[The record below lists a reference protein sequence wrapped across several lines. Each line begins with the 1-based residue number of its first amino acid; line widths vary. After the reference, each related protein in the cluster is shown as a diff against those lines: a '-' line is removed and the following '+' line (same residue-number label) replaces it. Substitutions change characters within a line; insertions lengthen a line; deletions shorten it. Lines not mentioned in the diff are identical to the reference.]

1 MIGKHRVPL
10 LAAALA
16 MILGNTASAAEI
28 PSGLYFG
35 VTAGMTTFDIGS
47 KGEFDESLAI
57 PVAQG
62 LLNAGF
68 DAVEWQ
74 SSLDDSDI
82 GWGLQVGYRFNSYF
96 AVEGGYIDL
105 GEALYDADFD
115 VTVVG
120 ATFPVEASVRYQSAG
135 PTAAAVAML
144 PVSERFDVSAKVG
157 MYFADTKVRLRVRD
171 LAFDENLEHVEFG
184 AGEQELFAGIG
195 GTWNINDSYSLR
207 FEYQRFLDVGDDESG
222 EQDVDLLAVSMLFR

>member
-1 MIGKHRVPL
+1 MTGKYRVPL
-10 LAAALA
+10 LAAALT
-16 MILGNTASAAEI
+16 MILGNTASAADST
-28 PSGLYFG
+28 SGLYFG
-35 VTAGMTTFDIGS
+35 VTAGMTSTDIGS
-47 KGEFDESLAI
+47 KRELDEALAI
-57 PVAQG
+57 PVAEG
-62 LLNAGF
+62 LLAAGF
-68 DAVEWQ
+68 DAVEWE

-82 GWGLQVGYRFNSYF
+82 GWGLQVGYRFNRYF

-105 GEALYDADFD
+105 GETLYDADFD

-120 ATFPVEASVRYQSAG
+120 ATFPVEASIQLQSAG

-157 MYFADTKVRLRVRD
+157 MYFADTLWRLRVRD
-171 LAFDENLEHVEFG
+171 LAFDENLEHVEIG